1 MPCLKPAWGEGSRI
15 DSLTAAWPLCSSHT
29 ARHIQHLSWWKKSEQ
44 ISDLQHSRNMFI
56 VFVQVQNT
64 HINKANEESR
74 GEAAKE
80 HKIGNFMAI
89 RSVGWWWFLSHL
101 TKLFGTNHRTDGA
114 QLPSSLNYCYLLNG
128 HASLVN
134 NTGQN
139 LKVIF
144 MILAYYGNATCY
156 T

>member
-1 MPCLKPAWGEGSRI
+1 MPCLKPAWGEGSGI

-29 ARHIQHLSWWKKSEQ
+29 APHIHHLSWWKKSEQ

-89 RSVGWWWFLSHL
+89 RSVG
-101 TKLFGTNHRTDGA
+101 
-114 QLPSSLNYCYLLNG
+114 
-128 HASLVN
+128 
-134 NTGQN
+134 
-139 LKVIF
+139 
-144 MILAYYGNATCY
+144 
-156 T
+156 